1 MYKICI
7 IPQGSTLPE
16 DIRHKLVNEND
27 LLKRIIAGAEEEALI
42 MVSTRELQML
52 VEYADLLEIQVRAIV
67 GLQGA
72 MYSTVWNTYVSTM
85 ERTSIDAYRAVLGD
99 ANDAKSDAGRASV
112 LAPTRID
119 RMSRVPMKRTAD
131 DVEKDPDAQDFAG
144 DASA

>member
-16 DIRHKLVNEND
+16 DIRHKLVNESG
-27 LLKRIIAGAEEEALI
+27 LLKRIVAGEHEEALI

-52 VEYADLLEIQVRAIV
+52 VEYADLLEIQVRAII

-85 ERTSIDAYRAVLGD
+85 ERTSIDAYRAVLED
-99 ANDAKSDAGRASV
+99 TNDARSEAGRASV

-119 RMSRVPMKRTAD
+119 RMSRVPTKRLAEPD
-131 DVEKDPDAQDFAG
+131 DKDPDAQDFAG